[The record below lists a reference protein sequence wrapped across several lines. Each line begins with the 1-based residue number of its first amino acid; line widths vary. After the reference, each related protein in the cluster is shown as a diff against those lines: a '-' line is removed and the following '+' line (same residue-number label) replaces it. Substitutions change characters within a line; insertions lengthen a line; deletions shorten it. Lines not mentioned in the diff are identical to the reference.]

1 MSKSN
6 SIHEPTRKTNP
17 SSRISSGYVHKH
29 AFCILKLRNACKL
42 HRSKYVLRIWMLF
55 YILDVHFQG
64 GPQADDEQSNVFCNF
79 IHLRTKTIH
88 HRAVM
93 TWMAK
98 WLAEVYLPSIGP
110 DSQDM
115 AVRYILRFL
124 VSLMESLTNL
134 CTGFCQLWNWLLPLQ
149 TPILTG
155 ISHFLYHLTY

>member
-1 MSKSN
+1 
-6 SIHEPTRKTNP
+6 
-17 SSRISSGYVHKH
+17 
-29 AFCILKLRNACKL
+29 
-42 HRSKYVLRIWMLF
+42 MLF

-110 DSQDM
+110 NSQDM

-155 ISHFLYHLTY
+155 ISHFLYHLTYQYPVSCIFIRLRRAVVTFTYSSTFQQFGRGLHGSLSYQH